1 MRFQFYHE
9 PASLRECVQ
18 IMANYGTDA
27 KPLAGGTD
35 LVVKLRAGVLKPKA
49 VIGLQK
55 LKEMTTLAYAPD
67 GSLEIGAMS
76 TLRQIA
82 ACKLLAGP
90 YELIREGAR
99 HVSSMQ
105 VRNVATLGGNTCNAS
120 PSADTVPGTIASDA
134 RVRLLSNQGERTL
147 SLEDF
152 FVGPSISALLP
163 GEVLLSFIVPA
174 ALPYTGGSY
183 QKYAIRGDADISI
196 MGVAARLS
204 LGDKR
209 EVREARIVMA
219 AVAPIPLRARKA
231 ENLLV
236 GQQLTEE
243 LIEQAAVTAMGESRP
258 ITDQRAT
265 AAYRKEMI
273 RVWTRYALKEA
284 LHRAS

>member
-18 IMANYGTDA
+18 IMANYGPDA

-35 LVVKLRAGVLKPKA
+35 LVVKLRAGVLQPKA
-49 VIGLQK
+49 VIGLQR
-55 LKEMTTLAYAPD
+55 LKDMAKVAHAPD

-82 ACKLLAGP
+82 ACKLLEGP

-105 VRNVATLGGNTCNAS
+105 IRNVATLGGNACNAS
-120 PSADTVPGTIASDA
+120 PSADTVPGLIASDA
-134 RVRLLSNQGERTL
+134 RVRLLNDQGERTML
-147 SLEDF
+147 LEDF

-174 ALPYTGGSY
+174 TLPKTGGSY
-183 QKYAIRGDADISI
+183 QKYAIRGDTDIAI
-196 MGVAARLS
+196 VGVAVRLTLS
-204 LGDKR
+204 DKLN
-209 EVREARIVMA
+209 VREARIVLA
-219 AVAPIPLRARKA
+219 AVGPTPLRARQA
-231 ENLLV
+231 EKMLV
-236 GQQLTEE
+236 GQQITEE
-243 LIEQAAVTAMGESRP
+243 LMEEAAITAAGESRP

-273 RVWTRYALKEA
+273 KVWTRYALREA
-284 LHRAS
+284 LSRAS

>member
-1 MRFQFYHE
+1 
-9 PASLRECVQ
+9 
-18 IMANYGTDA
+18 
-27 KPLAGGTD
+27 
-35 LVVKLRAGVLKPKA
+35 
-49 VIGLQK
+49 
-55 LKEMTTLAYAPD
+55 
-67 GSLEIGAMS
+67 
-76 TLRQIA
+76 
-82 ACKLLAGP
+82 
-90 YELIREGAR
+90 
-99 HVSSMQ
+99 MQ
-105 VRNVATLGGNTCNAS
+105 VRNLATLGGNTCNAS
-120 PSADTVPGTIASDA
+120 PSADTVPGLIASNA
-134 RVRLLSNQGERTL
+134 RVKLLSDQGERTL
-147 SLEDF
+147 PLEDF

-174 ALPYTGGSY
+174 ASAYTWGSY

-196 MGVAARLS
+196 VGVAARLS

-273 RVWTRYALKEA
+273 RVWTRYALREA
-284 LHRAS
+284 LSRAS